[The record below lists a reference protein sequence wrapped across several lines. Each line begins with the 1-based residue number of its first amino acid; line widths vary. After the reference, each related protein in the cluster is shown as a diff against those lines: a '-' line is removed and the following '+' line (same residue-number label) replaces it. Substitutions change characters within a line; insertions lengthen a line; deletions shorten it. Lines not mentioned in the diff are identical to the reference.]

1 LEQAV
6 VWSWGWLTVLL
17 LSFAATK
24 RSLYLQ
30 PVLPAFALMATMMLT
45 TPVPR
50 WMRYYSLGWGGFC
63 LVLSLAVALTPLYAK
78 RFATQLQPDVFLQMS
93 AWHLRQLLAVL
104 AAGLIGWLIWHYR
117 QSQGTFALLT
127 ATTGLLF
134 VALFSSAMPIIDQA
148 KSLAQETRQF
158 VQQIPERDRRRAAG
172 WNFDET
178 LQGALYFYNRWSVP
192 LINDK
197 SRLVH
202 ILQGRDADYDSIIFN
217 KTSAVGNDLLT
228 LADIRDPPPYQIL
241 AEAHPRSDKKREGV
255 YWIKG
260 IDSTRAPARKTP
272 LR

>member
-1 LEQAV
+1 
-6 VWSWGWLTVLL
+6 
-17 LSFAATK
+17 
-24 RSLYLQ
+24 
-30 PVLPAFALMATMMLT
+30 
-45 TPVPR
+45 
-50 WMRYYSLGWGGFC
+50 
-63 LVLSLAVALTPLYAK
+63 
-78 RFATQLQPDVFLQMS
+78 
-93 AWHLRQLLAVL
+93 
-104 AAGLIGWLIWHYR
+104 
-117 QSQGTFALLT
+117 
-127 ATTGLLF
+127 
-134 VALFSSAMPIIDQA
+134 MPIIDQA